1 MASRISQ
8 LGTFDVRRVFAN
20 IWIFHDSAL
29 YFLNIWTRYIYI
41 YVIYIYMLYIYIYV
55 IYIYMLYIY
64 MLYIYICY
72 IVDCNNP
79 LTWEN
84 CSNPFTIIPVDFAL
98 FGRSFELTAM
108 GPGQLAPRSPKPAVR
123 WFTIFR
129 VMETSSASVHLRFSH
144 GPQIT
149 ALPILDTLQKK
160 NLCWLLV
167 SRYSHQYQ
175 KTQGLK
181 YPSEI
186 DLDWRS
192 NVTGVI
198 SRKKWDNQG

>member
-8 LGTFDVRRVFAN
+8 LGTFDVRRVLAN

-41 YVIYIYMLYIYIYV
+41 YICYIYMLYIYMLYIYV
-55 IYIYMLYIY
+55 IYICYIYIY

-98 FGRSFELTAM
+98 SVVLLNWPQWVLGNWPPEARSRQSVGSRFFESWRRRPHQCTWD
-108 GPGQLAPRSPKPAVR
+108 SPTV
-123 WFTIFR
+123 
-129 VMETSSASVHLRFSH
+129 
-144 GPQIT
+144 
-149 ALPILDTLQKK
+149 
-160 NLCWLLV
+160 
-167 SRYSHQYQ
+167 
-175 KTQGLK
+175 LK
-181 YPSEI
+181 
-186 DLDWRS
+186 
-192 NVTGVI
+192 
-198 SRKKWDNQG
+198 

>member
-1 MASRISQ
+1 M
-8 LGTFDVRRVFAN
+8 
-20 IWIFHDSAL
+20 
-29 YFLNIWTRYIYI
+29 
-41 YVIYIYMLYIYIYV
+41 
-55 IYIYMLYIY
+55 
-64 MLYIYICY
+64 IYICY
-72 IVDCNNP
+72 IVNCNNP

-123 WFTIFR
+123 WFTTLR

-160 NLCWLLV
+160 SLLV
-167 SRYSHQYQ
+167 
-175 KTQGLK
+175 
-181 YPSEI
+181 
-186 DLDWRS
+186 
-192 NVTGVI
+192 TG
-198 SRKKWDNQG
+198 